1 MKFMEK
7 SCKMVTERISQ
18 WDIQISLLLDVLNP
32 ANSDKKAMIVQ
43 GAELRGLL
51 WSSTL
56 NGFSSSK

>member
-1 MKFMEK
+1 
-7 SCKMVTERISQ
+7 MVTERISQ